1 MIEHGP
7 YPGVGAMTGVTRQG
21 GGDMGGPFAGGCD
34 VVVAVGTLI
43 RGLAVVNGL
52 QRGGPHIG
60 AVATI
65 AEVAGDGMGGGFIG
79 PSTDAI
85 VATGLSTGLAGDQSV
100 IEGDAQPTRRGMAGV
115 TRQGGGNMG
124 RPFAG
129 GCDVVVAVGT
139 LIRGLAVVD
148 GLQRG
153 GPDVGGMTTVAEVA
167 GDGVCGGLKGTTTDA
182 VVATA
187 LGAGLPRH

>member
-1 MIEHGP
+1 
-7 YPGVGAMTGVTRQG
+7 MTGVTRQG

-148 GLQRG
+148 GDQS
-153 GPDVGGMTTVAEVA
+153 GPPHIGAVTTIAEVA
-167 GDGVCGGLKGTTTDA
+167 GHRMGCRFKGTDTTA
-182 VVATA
+182 IMATA
-187 LGAGLPRH
+187 LGTRLPGHYCMVKSYT